1 MVLQVVFVFHQLCLH
16 NDVRKFII
24 QDTEAVA
31 YLVTSKLVSFIRR
44 KVRWKCP
51 VVLRNISVS

>member
-1 MVLQVVFVFHQLCLH
+1 MVLQVVYVFHQLCLH

-31 YLVTSKLVSFIRR
+31 YLVNKKSSSRSGTTDSDNKSK
-44 KVRWKCP
+44 
-51 VVLRNISVS
+51 

>member
-44 KVRWKCP
+44 KVR
-51 VVLRNISVS
+51 